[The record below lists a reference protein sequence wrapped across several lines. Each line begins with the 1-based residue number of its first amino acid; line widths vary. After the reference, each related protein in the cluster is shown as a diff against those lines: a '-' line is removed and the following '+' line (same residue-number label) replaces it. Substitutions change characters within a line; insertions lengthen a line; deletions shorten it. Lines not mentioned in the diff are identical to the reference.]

1 MGKEARAKLERKEL
15 RQQMDER
22 RGWRRAVV
30 IPIVLFAIFGAGV
43 AIQLYLRDSGDM
55 NTANNTANT
64 PSDSTTPTD
73 TTADNSTPSTGEH
86 AKIALIKTDAGD
98 FKVELYGAAA
108 PKTVDNFAKL
118 AREGFYN
125 GTTWHR
131 VVADFVIQ
139 GGDPNSKDDDPS
151 NDGQGGPGYQ
161 FEDEINPRSVGLSDD
176 AIKSLEAQGY
186 KYNFDLTSYKME
198 PGALAMANSGPA
210 TNGSQFY
217 VVTTQPQAH
226 LDGKHTVFGKV
237 LEGMDVVLK
246 VKEGDV
252 IKEIQILE

>member
-1 MGKEARAKLERKEL
+1 MGKEARAKQERKEL
-15 RQQMDER
+15 KQQLAER

-30 IPIVLFAIFGAGV
+30 LPIILFSIFGAGV
-43 AIQLYLRDSGDM
+43 AIQLYLRDSGGM
-55 NTANNTANT
+55 NTT
-64 PSDSTTPTD
+64 
-73 TTADNSTPSTGEH
+73 NSTASGTPDNTTENSTSPSEQPTGER

-98 FKVELYGAAA
+98 IKVELYGNAA
-108 PKTVDNFAKL
+108 PKTVDNFSKL

-131 VVADFVIQ
+131 VVEDFVIQ

-161 FEDEINPRSVGLSDD
+161 FEDEINPRSLDLSDN
-176 AIKSLEAQGY
+176 AIKALEAQGY
-186 KYNFDLTSYKME
+186 KYNFDLTSHKME
-198 PGALAMANSGPA
+198 PAALAMANSGPA
-210 TNGSQFY
+210 TNGSQFFI
-217 VVTTQPQAH
+217 VTTQPQTH

-246 VKEGDV
+246 VKQGDV